1 MKNKNNRNSSFGNKG
16 CTMMNT
22 QKTKQENR
30 VLRSIGELFVD
41 KSGGV
46 DRAKNEKTV
55 FLNNHV
61 QYIEQIAFYNGRF
74 VGEKGNLTTR
84 GGEIVDKNNDG
95 FVARNVRPRR
105 QDGWSN
111 DAGWWEITIPSGYSV
126 IGERAFFGC
135 NSLYRVSIPSPV
147 TTIRK
152 EAFAQCRSLRSV
164 YLSKTVT
171 TIGEEAFF
179 SCDSLEE
186 IEIPD
191 SVTEIGDYTFC
202 NCGSLRRVVLPKTL
216 THIGERAFY
225 GCGRLRELVMPGH
238 MPCCG
243 RNAFTGCPGVRVLA
257 A

>member
-16 CTMMNT
+16 NTMMNT
-22 QKTKQENR
+22 QKTNQGNR
-30 VLRSIGELFVD
+30 VFRSIGELFVD

-46 DRAKNEKTV
+46 DRAKNEKTIIV
-55 FLNNHV
+55 YDRV
-61 QYIEQIAFYNGRF
+61 QIVEQIAFYNGRF
-74 VGEKGNLTTR
+74 VGKKGNLTTR
-84 GGEIVDKNNDG
+84 GGEIVEKAG
-95 FVARNVRPRR
+95 GGVVARNVRP
-105 QDGWSN
+105 QGHHGGFSDL
-111 DAGWWEITIPSGYSV
+111 GWWEITIPSNYSV
-126 IGERAFFGC
+126 IGERAFYGC